1 MKRFAAAMVVF
12 ALVAMAAVA
21 AQAQEKGPAP
31 EGMMSGPMVRGPH
44 HGKGFVAMLEGLNL
58 SPEQKHQ
65 VAQILKDNRDQ
76 GKALRENMKKA
87 HLEMREVM
95 DKTPGDEAAVRKA
108 AQAMA
113 KAGEEMAVHMGK
125 VKAQIDAVLT
135 PEQKAKRAEMRAK
148 FKERFKARMEKH
160 HGELDAWIEQNLKK

>member
-21 AQAQEKGPAP
+21 AQAQDKGPAP
-31 EGMMSGPMVRGPH
+31 EGMMPGH
-44 HGKGFVAMLEGLNL
+44 HGKGFVTMLESLNL
-58 SPEQKHQ
+58 SPEQKHK

-148 FKERFKARMEKH
+148 FKERFKERMEKH